1 MAAGAAPLRRAVG
14 LGVVTA
20 LALTACSMG
29 GDAGPDGD
37 VDGPRPTGT
46 LRAAMSGRVETY
58 DPHRAATASSTAV
71 LDNVYDT
78 LVVPAGDD
86 LSYQPSLAER
96 WETSAD
102 GLTWTFTLRGGVTFH
117 DGTNLDAADVVYS
130 YQRIVDGRLA
140 GAPGLATVESVV
152 GQGERTVVIGL
163 SRPTP
168 NLLDSLGASVDVAIL
183 PVGAARRYDL
193 DTQAVGTGPF
203 RLADAGP
210 RRARLTAFTDHWDDG
225 PFLAEVDVQL
235 LARPAAA
242 LAALRDGRVQW
253 VGSVPAQQIAALSEE
268 GNVELGQAPSVD
280 YWSLVMNL
288 RRPPFDELDV
298 RRAVAVGLDR
308 AGVAA
313 AVGEGTVTP
322 NQTAIPPDSYWHY
335 DYAPF
340 DHDVEAAS
348 LLLADVGLPAPLDMG
363 LMVASGNAGARR
375 AAQAVAA
382 QLAVMGVRVTLE
394 AIPRATWRER
404 RDHGDFDAMLLG
416 RRGNIDPVG
425 YYDAEHSCEGAANYQ
440 GYCDQVT
447 TQLLEEAAGEPDL
460 DRRKDLYDA
469 ATKRIV
475 DDVSHLFLYNTDV
488 VQAWSPR
495 LENYVVRPDRAVD
508 FSTARLRR

>member
-1 MAAGAAPLRRAVG
+1 MAAAAARLRRASG
-14 LGVVTA
+14 LVVTA

-29 GDAGPDGD
+29 GNAAPDGD

-46 LRAAMSGRVETY
+46 LRAAMSGPVETY

-78 LVVPAGDD
+78 LVFPAGDD

-102 GLTWTFTLRGGVTFH
+102 GLAWTFTLREGVTFH
-117 DGTNLDAADVVYS
+117 DGTRLDAADVVYS
-130 YQRIVDGRLA
+130 YQRILAGRLA
-140 GAPGLATVESVV
+140 GAAGLATVESIV
-152 GQGERTVVIGL
+152 GQGGRTVVIGL

-168 NLLDSLGASVDVAIL
+168 NLLDSLGASVDLAIL
-183 PVGAARRYDL
+183 PTGAARRYDL

-210 RRARLTAFTDHWDDG
+210 RRARLTAFTDHWADG
-225 PFLAEVDVQL
+225 PFLAAVDVRL
-235 LARPAAA
+235 LAGPAAA

-253 VGSVPAQQIAALSEE
+253 VGSVPAQQVAALSEK
-268 GNVELGQAPSVD
+268 GKFELGKVPSVD
-280 YWSLVMNL
+280 YWSLVMNM
-288 RRPPFDELDV
+288 RRPPFDEVDV
-298 RRAVAVGLDR
+298 RRAVAAGLDR

-313 AVGEGTVTP
+313 AVGEGAVTP

-340 DHDVEAAS
+340 DHDAEAAS
-348 LLLADVGLPAPLDMG
+348 ALLADVGLPAPLDMG
-363 LMVASGNAGARR
+363 LMVVSGNPGVLR

-382 QLAVMGVRVTLE
+382 QLAVIGVRVTLE
-394 AIPRATWRER
+394 VVPRATWRER

-416 RRGNIDPVG
+416 RRGSIDPVG
-425 YYDAEHSCEGAANYQ
+425 YYPAEHSCEGAANYQ
-440 GYCDQVT
+440 GYCDEVT
-447 TQLLEEAAGEPDL
+447 TQLLEEAGREPEL

-495 LENYVVRPDRAVD
+495 LEGYVVRPDRAVD
-508 FSTARLRR
+508 FATVRLRR